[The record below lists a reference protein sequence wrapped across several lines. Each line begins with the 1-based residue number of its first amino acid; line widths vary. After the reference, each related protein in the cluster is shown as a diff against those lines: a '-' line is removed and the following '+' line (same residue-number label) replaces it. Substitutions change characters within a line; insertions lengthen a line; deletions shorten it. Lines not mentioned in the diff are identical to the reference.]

1 MDNIVLKLQ
10 AYMNALRV
18 ANARNPPP
26 STTFHFETNIARSI
40 NDEVAAETLA
50 RDREDSAAKN
60 PRSYRNVSTCY
71 TADDCVLSRSSDEK
85 HLQPP

>member
-26 STTFHFETNIARSI
+26 STTYHFETNIARSI

-60 PRSYRNVSTCY
+60 PRS
-71 TADDCVLSRSSDEK
+71 L
-85 HLQPP
+85 P